1 MRRRGDRTARSLLR
15 RVSPVVAGLLPP
27 GPVAP
32 LIDIF
37 AKRKSLTSSPEIGAQ
52 SGNRQ
57 NADKPLCAPAS
68 RLKMQS
74 QERVEGANG
83 LILRTES

>member
-27 GPVAP
+27 GPVAL

-37 AKRKSLTSSPEIGAQ
+37 AKSLTSSPEIGAQ
-52 SGNRQ
+52 SGNGQ
-57 NADKPLCAPAS
+57 NADKPLCALAS